1 MTQKIIVVT
10 RKGQLKEK
18 SLELGNAENYEMA
31 HEWKQKLTPSG
42 KIIKVCVYVNQ
53 NEKESDEN
61 VNLFDFPPPLDTVL
75 LYGRILLIAFTEEGN
90 GYIGTDLDKATW
102 KKFNRKLFGG
112 FESLK
117 RSMMMDEEEED
128 ELAVVPSHQKTR
140 EGYLKDG
147 FVVDDDDDEDDEF

>member
-18 SLELGNAENYEMA
+18 SLEPKNTENYALA
-31 HEWKQKLTPSG
+31 HEWKQKLTPTG
-42 KIIKVCVYVNQ
+42 KTMKVCVYINQ
-53 NEKESDEN
+53 NENDDDDN
-61 VNLFDFPPPLDTVL
+61 VNLFDFPPPIDTAL

-90 GYIGTDLDKATW
+90 GYIGTDLDKALW

-117 RSMMMDEEEED
+117 RTMMTDEEEDD

-140 EGYLKDG
+140 QGYLKDG
-147 FVVDDDDDEDDEF
+147 FVVDDDEDDDEF